1 MVMCLWTA
9 SWASGSSGASAKG
22 LRTLSHLNRVACRC
36 KTSSSSGVKSR
47 SRPPGAPQWTP
58 CWATIKQCRSGRCR
72 WQSAMLKCRSSC
84 ADPAAAAPC
93 SARSSPRRGPS
104 SAAREAGVRRPLDL
118 APPRRPGGLPRLLLS
133 LTTARFA
140 AQAAAVHLI
149 CPSRKSA
156 SSVRA
161 AAGRRWER
169 RSTDLEINCTDTT
182 VNVSTT
188 LRRSTTRRHARH
200 PPHPDDDT
208 RDRR

>member
-1 MVMCLWTA
+1 MDPA
-9 SWASGSSGASAKG
+9 
-22 LRTLSHLNRVACRC
+22 R
-36 KTSSSSGVKSR
+36 
-47 SRPPGAPQWTP
+47 
-58 CWATIKQCRSGRCR
+58 ATIKHCRSGRCR
-72 WQSAMLKCRSSC
+72 WQSSMLKCRSRC

-182 VNVSTT
+182 VIASTT
-188 LRRSTTRRHARH
+188 LRRSTTRHATTPRTTPSPPRRRH
-200 PPHPDDDT
+200 T
-208 RDRR
+208 RPTLNVTRTEDPLLLPLIYSISRTSNSYAFSSDLRS